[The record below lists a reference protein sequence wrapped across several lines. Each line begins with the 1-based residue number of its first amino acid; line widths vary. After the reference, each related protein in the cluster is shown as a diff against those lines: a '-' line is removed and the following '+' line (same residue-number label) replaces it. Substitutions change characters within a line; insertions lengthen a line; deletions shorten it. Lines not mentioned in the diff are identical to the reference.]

1 MLLLT
6 LFLLPSLCL
15 SAGAGL
21 ITDKS
26 VFSNEP
32 EFLDVDKAF
41 ILDVYQNKDKIHVID
56 KKTLEIVKTLQ
67 PEPGKTSGHVE
78 FTKDGRYALVSIWDI
93 EGALV
98 IYDAQTLKEIKRL
111 PMSKPSGKYDVYN
124 KTHYEEGTSH

>member
-1 MLLLT
+1 MPLYSQLKSLRMLLLT

-41 ILDVYQNKDKIHVID
+41 ILDVYQNKDKIHVSWKVED
-56 KKTLEIVKTLQ
+56 TYYLYRKRFSFSLE
-67 PEPGKTSGHVE
+67 P
-78 FTKDGRYALVSIWDI
+78 
-93 EGALV
+93 
-98 IYDAQTLKEIKRL
+98 
-111 PMSKPSGKYDVYN
+111 
-124 KTHYEEGTSH
+124 